1 MQDDVLFAS
10 LTVYQTLLYTAK
22 LRLGNL
28 TAEEQIQKARH
39 LSFFNLLLLSLL
51 SLDLSDFCISR
62 C

>member
-28 TAEEQIQKARH
+28 SSEEQIQKV
-39 LSFFNLLLLSLL
+39 
-51 SLDLSDFCISR
+51 
-62 C
+62 